1 MSDYTTERPDKKQFL
16 LDMLTLTEEEN
27 FEIGKRLKDQAEYI
41 ESLGEIAWQVGH
53 IKQDVRADVFKL
65 AEKMEIPMDIN
76 KRPREFDRLYF
87 GDGSKV

>member
-27 FEIGKRLKDQAEYI
+27 FEIGRRLKDQAEYI
-41 ESLGEIAWQVGH
+41 KSLGEIAWEVGH
-53 IKQDVRADVFKL
+53 IKQDAKADVFKL
-65 AEKMEIPMDIN
+65 AEKMEIPMNIS

-87 GDGSKV
+87 GDGSKA